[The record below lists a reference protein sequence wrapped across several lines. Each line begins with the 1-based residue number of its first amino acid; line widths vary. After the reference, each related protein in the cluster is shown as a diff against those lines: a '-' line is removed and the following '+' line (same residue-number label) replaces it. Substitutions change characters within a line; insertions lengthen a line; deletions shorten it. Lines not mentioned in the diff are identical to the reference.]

1 MKKSKE
7 CARAGQKREKR
18 NDSGFINDVVLCLM
32 LIRIDSVLLNE
43 AVFVSNFIDAELNT
57 N

>member
-7 CARAGQKREKR
+7 YARAGQKRGKR
-18 NDSGFINDVVLCLM
+18 NDCGFINDVVLCLM
-32 LIRIDSVLLNE
+32 LICIDSVLLNE

>member
-7 CARAGQKREKR
+7 CARAGQKREMR

-32 LIRIDSVLLNE
+32 LICIHSVLLNE

>member
-7 CARAGQKREKR
+7 CARAGQKRGKR
-18 NDSGFINDVVLCLM
+18 NDCGFINDVVLCLM
-32 LIRIDSVLLNE
+32 LICIDSVLLNE